1 MVIQRMVRSST
12 DPIRLGG
19 IGHVLGRQIELCSG
33 IETRVSVLGH
43 IQRGGS
49 PTPEDRNLAT
59 LFGRKAVE
67 LIRERR
73 MGYMAALRS
82 GEISSHP
89 IRMAIRRRKLVP
101 RNHPLLLAA
110 RAVGT
115 SFGD

>member
-1 MVIQRMVRSST
+1 MVVQKMVEAST

-19 IGHVLGRQIELCSG
+19 VGQVLGRQIEQCSG

-49 PTPEDRNLAT
+49 PIPEDRNLAT
-59 LFGRKAVE
+59 LFGKKAVE
-67 LIRERR
+67 LIQQRKFGS
-73 MGYMAALRS
+73 MVALRS
-82 GEISSHP
+82 GAISSVP
-89 IRMAIRRRKLVP
+89 IRLAIRKRKLVP

-115 SFGD
+115 SFGT